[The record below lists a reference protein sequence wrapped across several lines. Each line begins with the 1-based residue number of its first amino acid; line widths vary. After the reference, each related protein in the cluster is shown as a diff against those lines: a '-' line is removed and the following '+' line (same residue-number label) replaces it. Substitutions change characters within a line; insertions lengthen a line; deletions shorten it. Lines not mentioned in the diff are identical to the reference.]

1 MQNKENVAETAI
13 PTSEHLALE
22 VLKQEQ
28 KKSSARNKGL
38 LAGMILLAIVATTV
52 TIAGSVERANLVK
65 VNYQNDCD
73 WRALFA
79 DYDFI
84 SQDGGGINNVN
95 GGEQGDLN
103 NGATGENTEGRE
115 VEGSSS
121 EENEF

>member
-73 WRALFA
+73 WRALFY

-84 SQDGGGINNVN
+84 SQDGEGINSIND
-95 GGEQGDLN
+95 GIQGDLN
-103 NGATGENTEGRE
+103 NGAKSETEEEQENR
-115 VEGSSS
+115 
-121 EENEF
+121 